1 MSGKAKLGIALAI
14 IALVGIPLAAKLRK
28 GDTRAANTYTLVSV
42 DRHAVPYAPMQGGQR
57 STEIVSATITLNPD
71 GTFVSTMKYGKPTAG
86 ETRNFN
92 GTYTKEGHN
101 YLLSWE
107 GAGQT
112 GVTIEENK
120 LTLNNQGSLFV
131 YQK

>member
-14 IALVGIPLAAKLRK
+14 IALVGVPLAGKLRK
-28 GDTRAANTYTLVSV
+28 GDTRAANTYTLVTV
-42 DRHAVPYAPMQGGQR
+42 GGHAVPYAPMQGGQR
-57 STEIVSATITLNPD
+57 STEIVSATLTLNPD
-71 GTFVSTMKYGKPTAG
+71 GTFASTMKYGKPTAG
-86 ETRNFN
+86 ETRDLK
-92 GTYTKEGHN
+92 GTYIKEGPN

-112 GVTIEENK
+112 GVTIEGNK
-120 LTLNNQGSLFV
+120 LTMNNEGMLFV